1 MTGVRQPSLVGAVA
15 AISLFASFGSVAAP
29 AQQLDPST
37 VIQRVDAAVKARID
51 SIAGYTVTEHYA
63 VFRNND
69 EANPVAEMTVKTAYR
84 ADTGKSYTTVSES
97 GSGIIRSAVIGSILE
112 NEKRMNL
119 PGNREGAWVTSA
131 NYEMKLRPAGIQL
144 VDGRDCI
151 VLDLT
156 PRRNSPYLF
165 NGTLCVDAKDYSI
178 VELEGTASKSA
189 SILTGPAQIVRQY
202 ANVSGFPM
210 ATHLKAVSNSR
221 VLGRTVVKIDYQDYQ
236 IQLRPAQQ
244 AGASLPAAPR

>member
-1 MTGVRQPSLVGAVA
+1 MTGVRQPSLARAVA
-15 AISLFASFGSVAAP
+15 AISLFATFGSVAAT
-29 AQQLDPST
+29 AQQLDSAS

-69 EANPVAEMTVKTAYR
+69 ETNSVAEMTVKTVYR

-97 GSGIIRSAVIGSILE
+97 GSAIIRSTVIGSILE
-112 NEKRMNL
+112 NEKRLNL

-131 NYEMKLRPAGIQL
+131 NYEMKVQPNGIQL
-144 VDGRDCI
+144 ADGRDCI
-151 VLDLT
+151 LLNLT

-178 VELEGTASKSA
+178 VEFEGTASKSA
-189 SILTGPAQIVRQY
+189 SILTGPAQVVRQY

-221 VLGRTVVKIDYQDYQ
+221 VLGRTIVKIDYRDYQ
-236 IQLRPAQQ
+236 IELRPAQQ
-244 AGASLPAAPR
+244 AGASLPASSR